1 MREHLTCGTAF
12 HVNESLLLY
21 NRSSY
26 KDQILYF
33 CEKRNFNEYPIY
45 RNNSRDYNN
54 VNGD

>member
-1 MREHLTCGTAF
+1 MREHLTCGIAF

-33 CEKRNFNEYPIY
+33 CEKRNFIEYPIY